1 MMQRELQTVVEQQF
15 FKGKV
20 IIVTGP
26 RQSGKTTMLT
36 QIASNA
42 AVPVQILN
50 CNEPEVR
57 ALLMDA
63 NIQKLRSLVGAHKL
77 VLIDEA
83 QGVKNIGPALKL
95 IVDTRP
101 DIQLLVAGSSSLD
114 IVGKVSEPLTG
125 RVFAYHLYPLSVKEL
140 AVTFNRLSE
149 QQSLEKRLIYGSY
162 PRVIQ
167 LLGQE
172 KTYLLSLSGSHLYND
187 VLACM
192 DIRKPQQL
200 EALLISLALQIGSEV
215 SYHQLAQTIKADC
228 KTVER
233 YIWLLE
239 QCFVIFTIGTYSLHR
254 GNEVKKVKKIYF
266 YDNGIRNAILQ
277 NFAPLNLRQ
286 DAGALWENYFVS
298 ERQKANHYRK
308 CFANTYFWRT
318 FQHQKIDLIEE
329 TDGFLAAYAI
339 RWNQPGK
346 PKLPL
351 AFTSVYPDH
360 HFYAV
365 DRTNYMDFLM

>member
-1 MMQRELQTVVEQQF
+1 MVQRELQTVIEQQF
-15 FKGKV
+15 FKGKAIMV
-20 IIVTGP
+20 NGP
-26 RQSGKTTMLT
+26 RQSGKTTLLN
-36 QIASNA
+36 QIASA
-42 AVPVQILN
+42 ATVPVQILN

-57 ALLMDA
+57 ALLTDA
-63 NIQKLRSLVGAHKL
+63 NIQKLRSLIGAHKL

-83 QGVKNIGPALKL
+83 QGVKNIGQALKL
-95 IVDTRP
+95 IVDTWP
-101 DIQLLVAGSSSLD
+101 DIQLLVAGSSSMD

-125 RVFAYHLYPLSVKEL
+125 RVFAYHLYPLSLKEL

-149 QQSLEKRLIYGSY
+149 QQSLEKRLIFGSY

-167 LLGQE
+167 LFGQE
-172 KTYLLSLSGSHLYND
+172 KSCLLSLSGSHLYND

-239 QCFVIFTIGTYSLHR
+239 QCFVIFKIGTFSLHR

-298 ERQKANHYRK
+298 ERLKANHYRRR
-308 CFANTYFWRT
+308 FANTFFWRT
-318 FQHQKIDLIEE
+318 FQRQKIDLIEE
-329 TDGFLAAYAI
+329 TDGILAAYAI
-339 RWNQPGK
+339 RWNQSGR

-351 AFTSVYPDH
+351 AFTAVYPDH
-360 HFYAV
+360 HFHAV
-365 DRTNYMDFLM
+365 DRTNYMDFLL